1 MQKHQNIKNMSNIY
15 KPVLVQDKGVVVQDM
30 EAVVVEVVVQEAFE
44 GQSYDLQQP
53 LYQQHLVHLL
63 LSYQDVVAVIL

>member
-15 KPVLVQDKGVVVQDM
+15 KPELVQDKGVVVQDM